1 MSLRRAVAAPFR
13 REGTDRLDTSDFTVA
28 LSLDFGWFTPDQ
40 AERLADVAAT
50 EGLLERDGDELSV
63 TFDLASVEI
72 PDEFEPDEQLLR
84 QRSTFERL
92 LSAIVDAGI
101 EKQEAVGE
109 INRLQADCELSL
121 EAAAALY
128 ARRKGVDAERIAPI
142 VREEVTD

>member
-1 MSLRRAVAAPFR
+1 
-13 REGTDRLDTSDFTVA
+13 LDTSDFTVA

-50 EGLLERDGDELSV
+50 EGLLERDGDGDELSV

-128 ARRKGVDAERIAPI
+128 ARREGVDAERIAPI
-142 VREEVTD
+142 VREEVID